1 MEAESEFEVEC
12 VTEVAS
18 HTLRA
23 GVSVS
28 KRSVLA
34 MKMEAQEHKS
44 EFTDNIELEN
54 KTNKDVDRVY
64 CPDEAGAISKRKRD
78 DDQCMRTPVSPG
90 SRRRWPSS
98 RNSR

>member
-34 MKMEAQEHKS
+34 IKWKH
-44 EFTDNIELEN
+44 
-54 KTNKDVDRVY
+54 
-64 CPDEAGAISKRKRD
+64 
-78 DDQCMRTPVSPG
+78 
-90 SRRRWPSS
+90 
-98 RNSR
+98 RNTGRSLQITLS

>member
-1 MEAESEFEVEC
+1 MKAASEFEVGC
-12 VTEVAS
+12 VKEVAS
-18 HTLRA
+18 PTLRA

-98 RNSR
+98 RNTR